1 MNKRERIRA
10 TLKGETTDRPPVS
23 FWRHFYEKEDSAA
36 NFAEA
41 MLDFQGRFDW
51 DFMKVNPRA
60 TYYGEGWGLK
70 VRFRGDL
77 GLKPERIDFP
87 IKASPDWGTI
97 KALSPEAG
105 ALGEQLEALVR
116 IRQGLGPEVPIV
128 QTIFTPL
135 SIAGDLVDSSDQ
147 LLRDLKENKEIV
159 HHALGAIAATFAL
172 YARAC
177 LQAGAD
183 GIFLA
188 TTEWASRDLLTYGQY
203 LEFGLP
209 YDLQVLNGAAEGK
222 FNILHVCGRNNML
235 KGLLD
240 YPVHAFNWTATDP
253 TNPSLGEILRLSRK
267 AVIGGI
273 DEEGTLR
280 HGSWEDLKQE
290 MEKAKEQSNGKG
302 WMLGPGCATPVDVPE
317 AHLRMVREEVE
328 RW

>member
-1 MNKRERIRA
+1 MNKRERIFA
-10 TLKGETTDRPPVS
+10 TLRGEATDRPPVS

-36 NFAEA
+36 NLAEA
-41 MLDFQGRFDW
+41 MLDFQRRFDW
-51 DFMKVNPRA
+51 DFTKVNPRA
-60 TYYGEGWGLK
+60 SYYGEGWGLK

-87 IKASPDWGTI
+87 IKAPQDWEKI
-97 KALSPEAG
+97 RALVPEAG
-105 ALGEQLEALVR
+105 ALGEHREALVR
-116 IRQGLGPEVPIV
+116 IRQGLGSEVPVV

-147 LLRDLKENKEIV
+147 LLRDLEENKEIV
-159 HHALGAIAATFAL
+159 HHALKEIAATFAL

-188 TTEWASRDLLTYGQY
+188 TTEWASRNLLTHGQY

-253 TNPSLGEILRLSRK
+253 TNPSLGEILSLSRK

-280 HGSWEDLKQE
+280 HGSREELKQE
-290 MEKAKEQSNGKG
+290 IERAKEQSGGKR

-317 AHLRMVREEVE
+317 AHLRMVREEME